1 MHLHFGGAQSKQAP
15 QRQRLHLLWGST
27 RDLSRPLRGGKPAAR
42 AHRPPAPQAELTHPP
57 RGAGEVVRL
66 CTLRVPAVR
75 PSPGVHSAD
84 TFQSRSCARCVR
96 EPPVHP
102 TLRQF
107 AAGSLGIYSGGRC
120 CSPTSRARLV
130 CILSSPAPPR
140 ETLLAQPSLPSD
152 AHGGW
157 MDDATRVPV

>member
-1 MHLHFGGAQSKQAP
+1 MRP
-15 QRQRLHLLWGST
+15 QT
-27 RDLSRPLRGGKPAAR
+27 
-42 AHRPPAPQAELTHPP
+42 PQAELTHPP
-57 RGAGEVVRL
+57 WGAGEVVRL
-66 CTLRVPAVR
+66 GTLRVPAVR

-96 EPPVHP
+96 APPVHP
-102 TLRQF
+102 AQRQF
-107 AAGSLGIYSGGRC
+107 SAGSLGIYSGGRC

-152 AHGGW
+152 ADGGW
-157 MDDATRVPV
+157 MDDATHHPSLIPNASVPNRETGALERTELGFLAKCAQTVTVSH